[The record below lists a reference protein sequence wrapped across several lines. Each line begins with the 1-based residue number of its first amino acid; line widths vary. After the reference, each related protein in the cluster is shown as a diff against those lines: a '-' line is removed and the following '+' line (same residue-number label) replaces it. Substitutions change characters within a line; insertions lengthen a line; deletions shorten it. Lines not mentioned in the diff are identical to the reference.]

1 MNRVWNL
8 SRVSARVA
16 QLASVLGL
24 LAVGACATPERRD
37 DTPAPDITP
46 APDAGPPDEGAS
58 PPNADVLAQFA
69 GSPAPGSEA
78 DPSRPFAGEFTT
90 VEGPVG
96 ALTPEKQKLLDEYRA
111 LALKNDCSRGYGRLP
126 GEWRFVGQ
134 TRTPNYAST
143 ITIDGTHF
151 TERLSGN
158 PDGKYV
164 SATIEGEIRC
174 AFKNRVLVTID
185 KVTPEG
191 AYGNASGTAYPCDV
205 LGDMDPSVERILM
218 ICYFDWDLRTAA
230 GYEYEYERVEKKP
243 LP

>member
-1 MNRVWNL
+1 MKRVWNL
-8 SRVSARVA
+8 SRPRPSVCARFA
-16 QLASVLGL
+16 QLASVLGVF
-24 LAVGACATPERRD
+24 AAAGCATPERRD
-37 DTPAPDITP
+37 DTPAPDSTPAP
-46 APDAGPPDEGAS
+46 APDAAPPDDAAS
-58 PPNADVLAQFA
+58 PLAADVMAQF
-69 GSPAPGSEA
+69 
-78 DPSRPFAGEFTT
+78 TT
-90 VEGPVG
+90 GEGPVG
-96 ALTPEKQKLLDEYRA
+96 ALTPEKQKILDEYRA
-111 LALKNDCSRGYGRLP
+111 LALKNDCSGGYGRLP

-174 AFKNRVLVTID
+174 TFKNRVLVTID

-191 AYGNASGTAYPCDV
+191 AFGNAKGDAYPCDV